1 MRYACSGIPPHFL
14 NIMSREKET
23 KCIITPIKWRFAMI
37 CTLSEKRYRCSGSAL
52 VRSIYL
58 SCLLL
63 EGHEVQIGD
72 VHHVG
77 AAHHRQHPVLHLAC
91 QRADVQELTQ
101 LGLLGEGDENTTGME
116 NERKPQTRGTKNCY
130 VSRFQHLSVATE
142 CVLSTLK
149 PFIWFMTHNGNPGTD
164 TQSN

>member
-1 MRYACSGIPPHFL
+1 MQRDPSTFPQYNEQRKGSKMYH
-14 NIMSREKET
+14 NSHK
-23 KCIITPIKWRFAMI
+23 KWRFALI

-91 QRADVQELTQ
+91 QRADVQELSQ
-101 LGLLGEGDENTTGME
+101 LGLLGEGDENKTGME
-116 NERKPQTRGTKNCY
+116 NKRKPQIRGT
-130 VSRFQHLSVATE
+130 
-142 CVLSTLK
+142 
-149 PFIWFMTHNGNPGTD
+149 ING
-164 TQSN
+164 SSIFL